1 MEKQSLL
8 DSLVLQ
14 VENSKSFQSIMAD
27 GKVTDS
33 EIKTLSER
41 ICHLMSQVEEKL
53 STDDFKL
60 VSDLLAEMAVFYVVS
75 KFNEKVR

>member
-14 VENSKSFQSIMAD
+14 VENSKSFQSIIAD

-33 EIKTLSER
+33 EIKTLSEH

-60 VSDLLAEMAVFYVVS
+60 VSDLLTEMAVFYVVS

>member
-14 VENSKSFQSIMAD
+14 VENSKSFQSIIAD

-41 ICHLMSQVEEKL
+41 ICHLTQV
-53 STDDFKL
+53 
-60 VSDLLAEMAVFYVVS
+60 
-75 KFNEKVR
+75 